1 MGLIPL
7 RPFFG
12 LTYQHDAFSQ
22 YIEHIHLFV
31 DKIQQ
36 ALSM

>member
-12 LTYQHDAFSQ
+12 LIYQSDTFSQ
-22 YIEHIHLFV
+22 YIAHIHLFV